1 MFILYIPVLL
11 SKEQWYKVGDN
22 LKLEYYDLLSPEPIY
37 IHNIGSI
44 VSPKLIDISRNGGI
58 RVYQHYLSILLM
70 DSKTYFAMMKKEEEF
85 ELLSDDEK
93 ERLNIFD
100 LMTIDKDLINL
111 LQQVLNFFI
120 AENVVFSEEHRAFL
134 VIEKENEL
142 EDKLVG
148 VISRESYFETCD
160 LILQRNN
167 IKQKK
172 EDLSKVKS
180 KKALEI
186 MKKLQ
191 KGRSEKAKATKSDE
205 KMELGN
211 IISSVANKSN
221 SLNIVNIWDATVYQ
235 IWDAFSRLTNNSI
248 YDIQSMSVA
257 AWGDKD
263 KQFDATTW
271 FKRID
276 TRT

>member
-44 VSPKLIDISRNGGI
+44 VSPKLIDISHNGGI
-58 RVYQHYLSILLM
+58 KVYQHYLSILLM
-70 DSKTYFAMMKKEEEF
+70 DSKAYFTMMKKEEEF

-93 ERLNIFD
+93 EQLNIFD
-100 LMTIDKDLINL
+100 LMIIDKDLINL

-148 VISRESYFETCD
+148 IISRESYFETCD